1 MAVPGRKN
9 VENLN
14 CQTKC
19 NTDVAFT
26 STNSKVAFTSAN
38 VFCPAAA
45 TIREAL
51 EAESEADLQAIRRA
65 VRLDCTYPHGKLS
78 SLRGRGMGLGPC
90 SSSSAYLCIHAD
102 KCFVKAT
109 VVREAIMFMLT
120 TNGVGAPFVGRDKYE
135 RFSYDHAGIAL
146 PYLL

>member
-1 MAVPGRKN
+1 
-9 VENLN
+9 
-14 CQTKC
+14 
-19 NTDVAFT
+19 
-26 STNSKVAFTSAN
+26 
-38 VFCPAAA
+38 
-45 TIREAL
+45 
-51 EAESEADLQAIRRA
+51 
-65 VRLDCTYPHGKLS
+65 
-78 SLRGRGMGLGPC
+78 MGLGPC